1 MKLRGRCMNEAVAI
15 MNDQGLA
22 EICRLL
28 EREDMLISPDAAWL
42 SSRPGFYG
50 HLLALDALVVSRA
63 LALDIRCPEC
73 GTESMR
79 PQPHTAPDS
88 QPYRGYCPECGWVG
102 LSNQQAHFWQVQP
115 QKLAR
120 WLSAGLGLAPRYAIE
135 PIVENVLWRLGEFEH
150 RRRRHTVFFARHLSA
165 MSELVAAKL
174 AQLVAPGAEV
184 IITPGEPAPLPG
196 TALSDCLLVPLRAI
210 AHIRKSGLV
219 IENLE
224 AYLTRPAP
232 VQESAETSL
241 RLMHTQRVALID
253 GEPIDLPPQVYL
265 FLRILEDADGD
276 EVHKRHIAEGLGLEP
291 SASCRTADIFKRH
304 KQVYATFVDKDDKGH
319 YWLKPNT
326 VHIRITGVG

>member
-1 MKLRGRCMNEAVAI
+1 MNETVAV

-28 EREDMLISPDAAWL
+28 EREDMRISPDSVWL

-50 HLLALDALVVSRA
+50 HLLALDAFVVSRERA
-63 LALDIRCPEC
+63 IDILCPEC

-79 PQPHTAPDS
+79 PQPHDAPDS
-88 QPYRGYCPECGWVG
+88 QPYRGYCPECGWIG

-115 QKLAR
+115 QRLAK
-120 WLSAGLGLAPRYAIE
+120 WLSAGLGLAPRYAVE
-135 PIVENVLWRLGEFEH
+135 PIVDNVLWRLGELEH
-150 RRRRHTVFFARHLSA
+150 RRRRHTVFFGRRLNA
-165 MSELVAAKL
+165 MSDQVAAKL

-184 IITPGEPAPLPG
+184 IITAGEPASLLG
-196 TALSDCLLVPLRAI
+196 TALGDRLLVPLRAI

-241 RLMHTQRVALID
+241 RLMHSRRVALID
-253 GEPIDLPPQVYL
+253 GKPIDLSPQGNL
-265 FLRILEDADGD
+265 
-276 EVHKRHIAEGLGLEP
+276 
-291 SASCRTADIFKRH
+291 
-304 KQVYATFVDKDDKGH
+304 
-319 YWLKPNT
+319 
-326 VHIRITGVG
+326 